1 MGEKLIGMGAWSG
14 SGDVDAMWNK
24 AASCIRE
31 VASKVLGVSRGNF
44 GGHKGDWWW
53 NGEVQGKVEAKKVA
67 YTEWVECVDE
77 EVKQAL
83 KKVYKTTK
91 TEAKLAIL
99 RRLRRLLSTL
109 AHGKERKARDLDQVK
124 CIKDEEGKVL
134 VDEISIKQRWRRYF
148 HKLLNEEG
156 GGDIVLNDLAHSERL
171 RDFGYCRCFRIEEV
185 IRAISRMSR
194 GRSGQDDEIR
204 WIFGRSGQG
213 SDVMEEADVEVRLAT
228 QIIPKRESFKYLGS
242 VIQGSGDIDD
252 DVTHRIGVAWMK
264 WRLVSGVLCD
274 KKIPSRLK
282 GKFYR
287 VVVKPALL
295 YGVECWPVKNSH
307 VQKMHVAE
315 MRMLRWMCGH
325 TRSDKIRNE
334 VIREK
339 VGVASVVDK
348 LKSCTTLGSKRK
360 QEGRHN
366 WEIPKPVDWEK
377 YIPQG
382 SDRWRW
388 QKAVSELFE
397 ERKIWPK
404 ESLAERLHDG
414 GLKFRDN
421 MLKRLLCGVA
431 YYFLN
436 GPFRRFWIKKGY
448 DPRKDPESRILQ
460 HRWDDICAFR
470 VFPCKCQLA
479 LQLCELKDDYIQ
491 QEIRKPSK
499 EETCNS
505 VTGWFSF
512 HTVDC
517 LRRCIDV
524 RFMSVCPH
532 PRAESLLNS
541 ISTRFEKSKRTHIYL
556 KVARPEEQEKV
567 NKDAENNEVDEQAE
581 NHDVDE
587 PDDLED
593 YEDEFDDDNV
603 EEEMDAYESLD
614 LVNTNHDN
622 VSRDYLQELFGN
634 FPSSTAE
641 TDEVQDDQTLGEY
654 QIYDQ
659 YNGDSYSED
668 EDY

>member
-1 MGEKLIGMGAWSG
+1 M
-14 SGDVDAMWNK
+14 
-24 AASCIRE
+24 
-31 VASKVLGVSRGNF
+31 
-44 GGHKGDWWW
+44 
-53 NGEVQGKVEAKKVA
+53 
-67 YTEWVECVDE
+67 
-77 EVKQAL
+77 
-83 KKVYKTTK
+83 
-91 TEAKLAIL
+91 
-99 RRLRRLLSTL
+99 
-109 AHGKERKARDLDQVK
+109 
-124 CIKDEEGKVL
+124 
-134 VDEISIKQRWRRYF
+134 
-148 HKLLNEEG
+148 
-156 GGDIVLNDLAHSERL
+156 
-171 RDFGYCRCFRIEEV
+171 
-185 IRAISRMSR
+185 
-194 GRSGQDDEIR
+194 
-204 WIFGRSGQG
+204 
-213 SDVMEEADVEVRLAT
+213 
-228 QIIPKRESFKYLGS
+228 
-242 VIQGSGDIDD
+242 
-252 DVTHRIGVAWMK
+252 
-264 WRLVSGVLCD
+264 
-274 KKIPSRLK
+274 
-282 GKFYR
+282 
-287 VVVKPALL
+287 
-295 YGVECWPVKNSH
+295 
-307 VQKMHVAE
+307 
-315 MRMLRWMCGH
+315 
-325 TRSDKIRNE
+325 
-334 VIREK
+334 
-339 VGVASVVDK
+339 
-348 LKSCTTLGSKRK
+348 
-360 QEGRHN
+360 
-366 WEIPKPVDWEK
+366 DWEK
-377 YIPQG
+377 YIPQS

-397 ERKIWPK
+397 ECKIWPK

-448 DPRKDPESRILQ
+448 DPRKDPESRIYQNIDFRVHHELRSYCESRLSSGLQ

-499 EETCNS
+499 EKTCNS

-541 ISTRFEKSKRTHIYL
+541 ISTRFEKSKRTHTYL

-603 EEEMDAYESLD
+603 EEEMDAYVSLD
-614 LVNTNHDN
+614 LAVQEGDVSLHDDPHTNHDN

-634 FPSSTAE
+634 FPSSTAG
-641 TDEVQDDQTLGEY
+641 TDEVQDDQSLGEY

-659 YNGDSYSED
+659 YNDDSYSED

>member
-1 MGEKLIGMGAWSG
+1 MRSLLFITLLTLLQWNVLLRLLVAFKARTSESNKLELHFRPEDPYSHPAFGELKHSNNFLLKISKCKVRDVQSADSPVNCEQENSLAAPKERLAANIVSHVSEGYHFNGMVDYQHVLAVHADDARRKKRQWAEVEPKFEKGG
-14 SGDVDAMWNK
+14 LMDVDQEDLM
-24 AASCIRE
+24 ILLPPLF
-31 VASKVLGVSRGNF
+31 ASKDMPDN
-44 GGHKGDWWW
+44 
-53 NGEVQGKVEAKKVA
+53 
-67 YTEWVECVDE
+67 
-77 EVKQAL
+77 
-83 KKVYKTTK
+83 
-91 TEAKLAIL
+91 
-99 RRLRRLLSTL
+99 
-109 AHGKERKARDLDQVK
+109 
-124 CIKDEEGKVL
+124 
-134 VDEISIKQRWRRYF
+134 
-148 HKLLNEEG
+148 
-156 GGDIVLNDLAHSERL
+156 IV
-171 RDFGYCRCFRIEEV
+171 
-185 IRAISRMSR
+185 
-194 GRSGQDDEIR
+194 
-204 WIFGRSGQG
+204 
-213 SDVMEEADVEVRLAT
+213 
-228 QIIPKRESFKYLGS
+228 
-242 VIQGSGDIDD
+242 
-252 DVTHRIGVAWMK
+252 
-264 WRLVSGVLCD
+264 
-274 KKIPSRLK
+274 
-282 GKFYR
+282 
-287 VVVKPALL
+287 
-295 YGVECWPVKNSH
+295 
-307 VQKMHVAE
+307 
-315 MRMLRWMCGH
+315 
-325 TRSDKIRNE
+325 
-334 VIREK
+334 
-339 VGVASVVDK
+339 

-366 WEIPKPVDWEK
+366 WEREMEPSLAIDFTIKEIPKPVDWEK
-377 YIPQG
+377 YIPQS

-397 ERKIWPK
+397 ECKIWPK

-448 DPRKDPESRILQ
+448 DPRKDPESRIYQNIDFRVHHELRSYCESRLSSGLQ

-499 EETCNS
+499 EKTCNS

-541 ISTRFEKSKRTHIYL
+541 ISTRFEKSKRTHTYL

-603 EEEMDAYESLD
+603 EEEMDAYVSLD
-614 LVNTNHDN
+614 LAVQEGDVSLHDDPHTNHDN

-634 FPSSTAE
+634 FPSSTAG
-641 TDEVQDDQTLGEY
+641 TDEVQDDQSLGEY

-659 YNGDSYSED
+659 YNDDSYSED

>member
-1 MGEKLIGMGAWSG
+1 MGIIKDGSVSGKLPTNEVFAVHYPAYPSSVERAVETLGGIQGIVKARTSESNKLELHFRPEDPYSHPAFGELKHSNNFLLKISKCKVRDVQSADSSCGISIQSSRSPVNCEQENSLAAPKVNESRCLSAGASKEIEMLTLTNLQEHLAANIVSHVSEGYHFNGMVDYQHVLAVHADDARRKKRQWAEVEPKFEKGGLM
-14 SGDVDAMWNK
+14 DVDQEDLM
-24 AASCIRE
+24 ILLPPLF
-31 VASKVLGVSRGNF
+31 ASKDMPDN
-44 GGHKGDWWW
+44 
-53 NGEVQGKVEAKKVA
+53 
-67 YTEWVECVDE
+67 
-77 EVKQAL
+77 
-83 KKVYKTTK
+83 
-91 TEAKLAIL
+91 
-99 RRLRRLLSTL
+99 
-109 AHGKERKARDLDQVK
+109 
-124 CIKDEEGKVL
+124 
-134 VDEISIKQRWRRYF
+134 
-148 HKLLNEEG
+148 
-156 GGDIVLNDLAHSERL
+156 IV
-171 RDFGYCRCFRIEEV
+171 
-185 IRAISRMSR
+185 
-194 GRSGQDDEIR
+194 
-204 WIFGRSGQG
+204 
-213 SDVMEEADVEVRLAT
+213 
-228 QIIPKRESFKYLGS
+228 
-242 VIQGSGDIDD
+242 
-252 DVTHRIGVAWMK
+252 
-264 WRLVSGVLCD
+264 
-274 KKIPSRLK
+274 
-282 GKFYR
+282 
-287 VVVKPALL
+287 
-295 YGVECWPVKNSH
+295 
-307 VQKMHVAE
+307 
-315 MRMLRWMCGH
+315 
-325 TRSDKIRNE
+325 
-334 VIREK
+334 
-339 VGVASVVDK
+339 
-348 LKSCTTLGSKRK
+348 LKSCTTLGSKKK

-366 WEIPKPVDWEK
+366 WEREMEPSLAIDFTIKEIPKPVDWEK

-448 DPRKDPESRILQ
+448 DPRKDPESRIYQNIDFRVHHELRSYCESRLSSGLQ

-499 EETCNS
+499 EKTCNS

-541 ISTRFEKSKRTHIYL
+541 ISTRFEKSKRTHTYL

-614 LVNTNHDN
+614 LAVQEGDVSLHDDPHTNHDN

-634 FPSSTAE
+634 FPSSTAG
-641 TDEVQDDQTLGEY
+641 TDEVQDDQSLGEY

-659 YNGDSYSED
+659 YNDDSYSED